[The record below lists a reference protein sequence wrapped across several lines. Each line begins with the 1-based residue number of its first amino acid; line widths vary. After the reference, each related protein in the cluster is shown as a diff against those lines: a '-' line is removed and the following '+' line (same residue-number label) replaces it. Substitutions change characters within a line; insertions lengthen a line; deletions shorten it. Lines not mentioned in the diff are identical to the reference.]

1 MRAGSIPERLAPV
14 VMSSSFIAGI
24 SHRYFCPRYLSDV
37 LPPKTAANERG
48 TFIM

>member
-24 SHRYFCPRYLSDV
+24 SHRYFVRHLSDV